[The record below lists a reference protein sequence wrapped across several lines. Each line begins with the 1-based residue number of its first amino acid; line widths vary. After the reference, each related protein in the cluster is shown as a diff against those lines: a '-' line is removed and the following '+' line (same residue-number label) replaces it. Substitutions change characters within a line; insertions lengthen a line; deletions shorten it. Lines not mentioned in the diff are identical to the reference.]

1 MKIDNQVKYDFC
13 DLLLRPKR
21 SDLSSRS
28 EVSLERE
35 FTFKYSKRT
44 WTGITF

>member
-13 DLLLRPKR
+13 DLLLRPDR

-28 EVSLERE
+28 INCKRI
-35 FTFKYSKRT
+35 FKDLNEEELTAK
-44 WTGITF
+44 IK